1 MEAPVFELGGIT
13 VWRGDRKVF
22 DNFSLQVESRERV
35 AILGPNGA
43 GKSTLLSLI
52 SGDIHPVADEGHCRL
67 FGEDQWSLYDLR
79 ERIGLVTA
87 EQQGLFDDD
96 ELASDIVLTGLHGVH
111 GMTHSQTYT
120 DAERRKAWKA
130 MKQAG
135 VESLVWRDYGEL
147 SSGERRRFLLA
158 RALVHEPE
166 MLILDEPTTSLDL
179 PGAWAFMSV
188 VGQLMQK
195 GTGVL
200 LVTHDVREIP
210 PEIDRVVLMQEGR
223 VLADGKKREVLTP
236 ESLSL
241 CYGVKLRVNWR
252 DGLCEVRPAVER

>member
-1 MEAPVFELGGIT
+1 
-13 VWRGDRKVF
+13 
-22 DNFSLQVESRERV
+22 
-35 AILGPNGA
+35 
-43 GKSTLLSLI
+43 
-52 SGDIHPVADEGHCRL
+52 
-67 FGEDQWSLYDLR
+67 
-79 ERIGLVTA
+79 
-87 EQQGLFDDD
+87 
-96 ELASDIVLTGLHGVH
+96 
-111 GMTHSQTYT
+111 MTHSQAYT
-120 DAERRKAWKA
+120 DAEKRKAWKA

-179 PGAWAFMSV
+179 PGAWAFMAV
-188 VGQLMQK
+188 VRQLIQK

-210 PEIDRVVLMQEGR
+210 VEIDRVVLMREGC
-223 VLADGKKREVLTP
+223 VLADGKKREVLTA

-241 CYGVKLRVNWR
+241 CYGVELRVSWR